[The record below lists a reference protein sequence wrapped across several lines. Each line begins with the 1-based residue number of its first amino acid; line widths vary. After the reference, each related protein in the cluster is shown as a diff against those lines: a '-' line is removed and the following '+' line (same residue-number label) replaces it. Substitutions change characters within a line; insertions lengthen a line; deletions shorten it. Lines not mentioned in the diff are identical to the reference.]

1 MDSLF
6 VDGKLDFDR
15 VRILND
21 GVSNSKYREIA
32 LRIESD
38 YNEKAKQN
46 EISVVSQ
53 MIGEDLYALQKDVA
67 VSEQYD
73 AALNE
78 AYS

>member
-6 VDGKLDFDR
+6 VDGKLDFDK
-15 VRILND
+15 VRILD
-21 GVSNSKYREIA
+21 EGVSNSKYRKIA

-53 MIGEDLYALQKDVA
+53 VIGENLQALQQDVA

-73 AALNE
+73 AAFNE